1 LQQVCDGTLAGQV
14 ALLPNATGQT
24 RRGEREIA
32 VTAIRFRGASTALI
46 WTGLF
51 GSVFFMTCFPACL
64 RYCGATVLQLRLRSQ
79 PRPAT
84 PADLTY

>member
-1 LQQVCDGTLAGQV
+1 MEEAAEGLAEEGIYSV
-14 ALLPNATGQT
+14 PNDTGQT
-24 RRGEREIA
+24 RRGERKNA
-32 VTAIRFRGASTALI
+32 MTAPDFRGASTALI

-64 RYCGATVLQLRLRSQ
+64 RCCGATVLQLRLRSQ